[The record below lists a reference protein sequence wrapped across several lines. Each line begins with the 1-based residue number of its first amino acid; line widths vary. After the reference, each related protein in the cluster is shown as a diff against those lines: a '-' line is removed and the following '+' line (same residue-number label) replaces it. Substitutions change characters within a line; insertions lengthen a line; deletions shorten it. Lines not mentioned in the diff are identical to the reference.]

1 MPTAVDYS
9 DIRLDDI
16 YATLRVDVATAQWQV

>member
-1 MPTAVDYS
+1 MQTALDYS

-16 YATLRVDVATAQWQV
+16 YATMSLDIATAQWQA